1 MGDTPSDPRRSLHR
15 LTCDGLRVT
24 AASDDATT
32 RSLVSD
38 ARRAPFFYQ
47 TEDAFDALRER
58 FSGARRTT
66 AIAVY
71 VVLTETANRLGGEKA
86 RDGFRAS
93 RTSVAKMVGVSVDT
107 FDRYVS
113 ELVEIGLLEVE
124 RERVEGVN
132 LPNRW
137 RLLSPPRVAPGAGGS
152 RTGAVR
158 GSRTGAAQVLEEPRS
173 EERETTSPVGVPPL
187 VKIDGRNLGFDA
199 LAETCRVPIQNKA
212 RVSEMT
218 KALKDIRGYFAAEN
232 PNLGAA
238 DFEQRLAGEIVRRA
252 GVYRVRM
259 SGATLTPSALAKWW
273 HDFAPDTGRRMD
285 DDVLGV

>member
-1 MGDTPSDPRRSLHR
+1 M
-15 LTCDGLRVT
+15 T
-24 AASDDATT
+24 AASDDAAR

-38 ARRAPFFYQ
+38 GRRAPFFYQ
-47 TEDAFDALRER
+47 TEDALDAIRER
-58 FSGARRTT
+58 FSGSRRTT

-113 ELVEIGLLEVE
+113 ELVEVGLLEVE

-137 RLLSPPRVAPGAGGS
+137 RLLTAPKIASGAGGS
-152 RTGAVR
+152 RTDTAR
-158 GSRTGAAQVLEEPRS
+158 GSRTGAAQGLEEPRT
-173 EERETTSPVGVPPL
+173 EERETTSPGDAPVL
-187 VKIDGRNLGFDA
+187 VKIDGQNLGFNA

-212 RVSEMT
+212 RVSEMG
-218 KALKDIRGYFAAEN
+218 KALKEIRGYFAAER
-232 PNLGAA
+232 PELAGE
-238 DFEQRLAGEIVRRA
+238 DFEHGLAHEIVRRA
-252 GVYRVRM
+252 GLYRSRM

-273 HDFAPDTGRRMD
+273 HDFAVEVSVARRMD
-285 DDVLGV
+285 DDVLGG